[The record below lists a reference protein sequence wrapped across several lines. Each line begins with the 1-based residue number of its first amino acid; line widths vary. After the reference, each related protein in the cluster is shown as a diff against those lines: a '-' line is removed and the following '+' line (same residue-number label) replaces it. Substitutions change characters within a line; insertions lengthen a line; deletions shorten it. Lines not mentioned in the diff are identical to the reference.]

1 MSCCTCF
8 RLPASR
14 AGPSTLPSVSKRRF
28 ATSSPSLASP
38 VDVDL
43 TFPRKL
49 NPTPFEIFHLSRD
62 EPELSPKA
70 IKSRYLELVRIYHPD
85 RRPRSSSSS
94 GKGKVDDSAEFK
106 QITAAYELLSD
117 ENRRSTYLRTGLGW
131 GSTSGFAGGSGGP
144 ASPWSQSTAEYHFRR
159 GRPMSSNGGRWSG
172 TYDHW
177 SYTSWTDPYNPHFRT
192 EEAGGVS
199 GNGAAAG
206 WEGKGAFG
214 TNGAIFLAL
223 ASLTLVVTPMTA
235 WYAVT
240 SAPPESLAATGPAG
254 SDTRPNGWVP
264 RVYDRRHED
273 AARNLHLARL
283 EAKTRGQEKREA
295 LKRRVRQIEREKAFD
310 RAKEVEA
317 IERTGGTGHLS
328 LPAPS

>member
-1 MSCCTCF
+1 MSA
-8 RLPASR
+8 LR
-14 AGPSTLPSVSKRRF
+14 AGPSALPSVPKRRF
-28 ATSSPSLASP
+28 ATTSPSLASP
-38 VDVDL
+38 ADIDL
-43 TFPRKL
+43 TFPRKS
-49 NPTPFEIFHLSRD
+49 NPTPFEIFHFSRD
-62 EPELSPKA
+62 EPDLSPKA
-70 IKSRYLELVRIYHPD
+70 IKSRYLELVRMYHPD
-85 RRPRSSSSS
+85 RRPRSSPSS

-117 ENRRSTYLRTGLGW
+117 ENRRTTYLRTGLGW
-131 GSTSGFAGGSGGP
+131 ASTSEFTGGGP
-144 ASPWSQSTAEYHFRR
+144 ASPWSQSTAEYNFRR
-159 GRPMSSNGGRWSG
+159 GRPMSSNSGRWSG

-177 SYTSWTDPYNPHFRT
+177 SYTWTDPYNPHFRT
-192 EEAGGVS
+192 EEAGGVP

-223 ASLTLVVTPMTA
+223 AGLTLVVTPMTA
-235 WYAVT
+235 WYAVS
-240 SAPPESLAATGPAG
+240 SAPPESLPATGPAD

-273 AARNLHLARL
+273 AARNLYLARL

-295 LKRRVRQIEREKAFD
+295 LKRRARQIERRKAFD

-317 IERTGGTGHLS
+317 IERTGGTSHLS
-328 LPAPS
+328 LPAPP